1 MLVLQSVSFTLYVP
15 AKNQQKILQMF
26 QEAYNRAPLILNSH
40 EWPKTESPYNIN
52 KISTKEVM
60 RTKKNI
66 NLGTISWSNTK
77 FSELTL

>member
-40 EWPKTESPYNIN
+40 E
-52 KISTKEVM
+52 
-60 RTKKNI
+60 
-66 NLGTISWSNTK
+66 
-77 FSELTL
+77 